1 HTSLPVAR
9 IIQAMTVPS
18 NVILAALPRKAY
30 ERLLPGLTPVTLTL
44 GDVLYEPGTPMRSVF
59 FPSASLVSL
68 LTLVE
73 GHPAL
78 EVGMVG
84 PEGMVGIPLALG
96 VSVSPVRAL
105 VQGAGPALRMSR
117 VRFRRELA
125 SSPSLQRVL
134 NLYIH
139 SLIGQISQTAV

>member
-1 HTSLPVAR
+1 MASDP
-9 IIQAMTVPS
+9 

-30 ERLLPGLTPVTLTL
+30 EQLLPGLTPVTLTF
-44 GDVLYEPGTPMRSVF
+44 GNVLYEPDTLIRSVF
-59 FPSASLVSL
+59 FPSACLVSL

-96 VSVSPVRAL
+96 V
-105 VQGAGPALRMSR
+105 
-117 VRFRRELA
+117 
-125 SSPSLQRVL
+125 
-134 NLYIH
+134 
-139 SLIGQISQTAV
+139 AV